1 VSRRAAAGRAG
12 LALAAC
18 LLLGDA
24 AGQGAAVAPAERD
37 AQVVQPRAYGYVL
50 GDVLEQRVLLE
61 SDGQRLEPAALPVRE
76 RIGAWF
82 ERRAARIEADT
93 AGRRWLVVQYQVFNV
108 QPNLGLVKL
117 PPWRLALKGNAPV
130 ALRVPA
136 WPVSLAPM
144 TPREG
149 FDAEALGA
157 LRPEREPSLPDRHE
171 RVLALRASALA
182 LALELAAWLCWW
194 RWRNWRAAQRLPF
207 ARALRQLRGL
217 DEASPQAWQV
227 LHGAFDRAAGR
238 ALHLGSL
245 PALFE
250 RVPYL
255 AAARAAIE
263 RFYQQSALLFF
274 GAGLPPDALSVR
286 ALAVQLQRLE
296 RSHER

>member
-1 VSRRAAAGRAG
+1 MSRRAAAGRAG

-18 LLLGDA
+18 LLLGGA
-24 AGQGAAVAPAERD
+24 AGQGGAASAERD

-61 SDGQRLEPAALPVRE
+61 SEGRRLEPAAVPVRE

-82 ERRAARIEADT
+82 ERRAARIEADA
-93 AGRRWLVVQYQVFNV
+93 AGRPWLVVQYQVFNV
-108 QPNLGLVKL
+108 QPNLGLVQL
-117 PPWRLALKGNAPV
+117 PPWRLALKGDAPA

-149 FDAEALGA
+149 FDDYALGA

-171 RVLALRASALA
+171 RVLALRWSALA
-182 LALELAAWLCWW
+182 LALELLAWLGWW

-250 RVPYL
+250 RLPYL

-296 RSHER
+296 RSHEQ